1 MADYQKMYHVLFA
14 ATEDAL
20 TLLEEN
26 MGACGEL
33 GVPMRVRLLLEEAQ
47 KQLKRTPE
55 GVLFMQFSVGPCL
68 RARVTFLA
76 ARK

>member
-26 MGACGEL
+26 MRACGEL

-47 KQLKRTPE
+47 
-55 GVLFMQFSVGPCL
+55 
-68 RARVTFLA
+68 RACEEIYINS
-76 ARK
+76 

>member
-26 MGACGEL
+26 MGTCGEL
-33 GVPMRVRLLLEEAQ
+33 GVPMRVRLL
-47 KQLKRTPE
+47 R
-55 GVLFMQFSVGPCL
+55 
-68 RARVTFLA
+68 
-76 ARK
+76 RKHSGHVRKYT

>member
-14 ATEDAL
+14 ATEDA

-33 GVPMRVRLLLEEAQ
+33 GVPMRVRFLLEEAQ
-47 KQLKRTPE
+47 
-55 GVLFMQFSVGPCL
+55 
-68 RARVTFLA
+68 RACEEIYINS
-76 ARK
+76 

>member
-26 MGACGEL
+26 MGTCGEL
-33 GVPMRVRLLLEEAQ
+33 GGAYEGE
-47 KQLKRTPE
+47 TPP
-55 GVLFMQFSVGPCL
+55 GGSTAGM
-68 RARVTFLA
+68 
-76 ARK
+76 

>member
-14 ATEDAL
+14 ATDAL

-26 MGACGEL
+26 MGTCGEL

-47 KQLKRTPE
+47 
-55 GVLFMQFSVGPCL
+55 
-68 RARVTFLA
+68 RACEEIYI
-76 ARK
+76 KS

>member
-1 MADYQKMYHVLFA
+1 MADYQKMYRVLFA

-26 MGACGEL
+26 MGTCGEL

-47 KQLKRTPE
+47 
-55 GVLFMQFSVGPCL
+55 
-68 RARVTFLA
+68 RACEVIYINS
-76 ARK
+76 

>member
-1 MADYQKMYHVLFA
+1 MHNISKTRSLRKGKYMADYQKMYHVLFA

-26 MGACGEL
+26 MGTCGEL

-47 KQLKRTPE
+47 
-55 GVLFMQFSVGPCL
+55 
-68 RARVTFLA
+68 RACEEIYINS
-76 ARK
+76 